1 MTDQHSQD
9 QAKQEKINRA
19 ALAKQVKEN
28 PVYQAAL
35 MEIRASIYRSLE
47 AIKKDRHYEIRL
59 KDAHDTLQNLG
70 RLETVIDRFFDIG
83 KVVIDQQK
91 RKAFF

>member
-1 MTDQHSQD
+1 
-9 QAKQEKINRA
+9 
-19 ALAKQVKEN
+19 
-28 PVYQAAL
+28 
-35 MEIRASIYRSLE
+35 LE
-47 AIKKDRHYEIRL
+47 AIKKDRHYEVRL

-70 RLETVIDRFFDIG
+70 RLETVIDRFFDTG